1 MYFLARNVPTIYRF
15 WHTQTSNSV
24 LKLSCETRTAPPT
37 EITWQKD
44 GLNLTI
50 DGNTVQMTQT
60 VASRRSS
67 YFDNT
72 LSIID
77 DPDNVVGNYTVT
89 VGNSRGHRTSAVIS
103 IRGELLD
110 SVLLRFTLNF
120 TFQASQ

>member
-1 MYFLARNVPTIYRF
+1 M
-15 WHTQTSNSV
+15 
-24 LKLSCETRTAPPT
+24 
-37 EITWQKD
+37 
-44 GLNLTI
+44 NLTI